1 MKGTI
6 MPQMRKLP
14 PEEVKALEN
23 KGKGQ
28 RKLVEEQYD
37 EILSEY
43 VDGDYGEATL
53 EPGENRLTVRNRL
66 RAAAK
71 RRGFDTKFRRT
82 STDLIRFQ
90 VIAHDNSAPEV
101 AVSIAPAVVSS
112 PSAPKKRGGRPK
124 KNP

>member
-1 MKGTI
+1 
-6 MPQMRKLP
+6 MRKLA

-28 RKLVEEQYD
+28 RKLIEEQYD
-37 EILSEY
+37 AILGEY
-43 VDGDYGEATL
+43 ASGDYGEAYL

-90 VIAHDNSAPEV
+90 VVEQGNGTPEAAPVV
-101 AVSIAPAVVSS
+101 AEVVSYA
-112 PSAPKKRGGRPK
+112 APPALKKRGGRPK
-124 KNP
+124 KNA